1 MRAGGGISRQAALPC
16 LCCFVVGGGLIISLP
31 FFFLNFGSTGNGR
44 GEKSRTIVRSFSKR
58 HRQGQPHTG
67 GSIFVFRNR
76 GSFILSRIPN
86 ATISTV

>member
-44 GEKSRTIVRSFSKR
+44 GEKPRTTVSEVLQQKAQAGLAA
-58 HRQGQPHTG
+58 HRRQYFRVPKQRFFYSVPH
-67 GSIFVFRNR
+67 
-76 GSFILSRIPN
+76 P
-86 ATISTV
+86 